1 MPNLVSSN
9 LEVLKHLSGDLPCQS
24 PLDIV
29 TDTDKRTLECSNT
42 NIAANIYTDQNENTS
57 VPSST
62 IKLSSCL

>member
-9 LEVLKHLSGDLPCQS
+9 LEVSISLSGGIPCQS

-42 NIAANIYTDQNENTS
+42 NIAVNIYTDQNENTS

-62 IKLSSCL
+62 IQLSSCL

>member
-9 LEVLKHLSGDLPCQS
+9 LEISKNLPGSLPFQS

-42 NIAANIYTDQNENTS
+42 NIAANKYTDQNENTS

-62 IKLSSCL
+62 IQLSSCL